1 MINVRKLV
9 AWDIAILGYR
19 FILAEFTAGV
29 VLPVLLGLF
38 ILLRS
43 HAFWQVALALYFASL
58 GINYVPLWLYA
69 LAIGRRRS
77 ASAEVEGE
85 LADRTKSGLRYTAQS
100 LLLLVPLLIPV
111 VAVVQEL
118 ASKTK
123 GLTTR

>member
-29 VLPVLLGLF
+29 VLPVLLSLF

-43 HAFWQVALALYFASL
+43 HSFWQEALALYFASL
-58 GINYVPLWLYA
+58 GINYVPLWLHA

-77 ASAEVEGE
+77 TPAEVEGE
-85 LADRTKSGLRYTAQS
+85 LAHRTKSGLRYTAQS
-100 LLLLVPLLIPV
+100 LLLLVPFLIPM
-111 VAVVQEL
+111 VAVVQAL
-118 ASKTK
+118 TSKTK
-123 GLTTR
+123 RLTTK